1 MKRAEGLHVFC
12 GKMRL
17 ESAGCLPHI
26 RPPGTFSPNGE
37 KGLKLRGNRARIDFL
52 AFEDFF

>member
-1 MKRAEGLHVFC
+1 
-12 GKMRL
+12 MRL